1 MSQPRRFLIRML
13 IFLAIVAGAA
23 VMLLPQLRAA
33 FMGNPLF
40 NGLILGVL
48 LLGIVYIFRQV
59 LLLRPEVEWIERFRQ
74 ESGGQGLPSSMQNER
89 PPRLLSPLA
98 NMMGEQQQRRGGRMS
113 LSTLSMRSV
122 LDGIGSRINES
133 HEISRYLIGLLI
145 FLGLLGTFWGLLETV
160 NSVASAI
167 GDLSASGQNPAALF
181 GQLKGALQEPLQGMG
196 TAFSS
201 SLFGLAGSLV
211 LGFLELQAGQAH
223 NRFMNELEEW
233 LSSITKL
240 TGGGMGEGAGA
251 GESVP
256 AYIQALLEQTADS
269 LDTLQRTISGGEE
282 DRAQINRNL
291 MQLTERLTTLTD
303 QMRTEQSVLMRVA
316 ETQSQLKPILG
327 RIADA
332 GESQQQAGGMDDATK
347 DHIRNLDVRLERLV
361 SDQQQGRDQ
370 VVKEIRN
377 EIRLLARTIAAI
389 AEESDQPQGGPQGG
403 YGSGGYGSGGYGS
416 ER

>member
-1 MSQPRRFLIRML
+1 
-13 IFLAIVAGAA
+13 
-23 VMLLPQLRAA
+23 
-33 FMGNPLF
+33 
-40 NGLILGVL
+40 
-48 LLGIVYIFRQV
+48 
-59 LLLRPEVEWIERFRQ
+59 
-74 ESGGQGLPSSMQNER
+74 
-89 PPRLLSPLA
+89 
-98 NMMGEQQQRRGGRMS
+98 MS
-113 LSTLSMRSV
+113 LSTLSMRSL

-160 NSVASAI
+160 NSVANAI

-240 TGGGMGEGAGA
+240 TGGGMGEGAGG

-332 GESQQQAGGMDDATK
+332 GEGQQQAGGMDDATR

-361 SDQQQGRDQ
+361 SDQQTGRDQ

-389 AEESDQPQGGPQGG
+389 AEETEPPQGTGGGQGG